1 MGDNMLVNANEM
13 LLKASD
19 EKYAIAQF
27 NINNLEWTKFIL
39 EECQVNRSPV
49 ILGVSEGAT
58 KYMGGYNTVGNL
70 VKSLISDLNITI
82 PVCLHLDHGSS
93 FENCV
98 KAINGGFTS
107 VMIDASKFPLNE
119 NILITKKVIEYAK
132 KHHVS
137 VEAEVGAI
145 GGSEDG
151 VVSEL
156 LYAKIDDVV
165 ALVRE
170 TNVDF
175 LAPALGSIH
184 GLYKGTPKLDFVK
197 MTQIKEIIR
206 IPLVLHGGTG
216 IPDDLIK
223 KSISCGINK
232 INLNTE
238 LQIVWSKAV
247 RKYLQEN
254 PDVYDPR
261 KIIKSGEE
269 SIKSIVKSKLEL
281 FGSINRL

>member
-1 MGDNMLVNANEM
+1 MLVNANEM
-13 LLKASD
+13 LLEASN

-39 EECQVNRSPV
+39 EECQSNKAPV
-49 ILGVSEGAT
+49 ILGVSEGAI

-70 VKSLISDLNITI
+70 VKLLIDDLNITI

-98 KAINGGFTS
+98 KAIDGGFTS

-119 NILITKKVIEYAK
+119 NIFITKKVIEYAK
-132 KHHVS
+132 KHNVS

-151 VVSEL
+151 VASEL

-165 ALVRE
+165 ALVKE

-175 LAPALGSIH
+175 LAPALGSVH

-197 MTQIKEIIR
+197 MTQIKELIG

-216 IPDDLIK
+216 IPDELIK
-223 KSISCGINK
+223 KAISCGINK

-238 LQIVWSKAV
+238 LQIVWSEAV
-247 RKYLQEN
+247 RKYLQDN

-261 KIIKSGEE
+261 QIIKSGEVN
-269 SIKSIVKSKLEL
+269 IKKIVKSKLEL
-281 FGSINRL
+281 FGSKNRL